1 MQSMDDVTAYFAKAI
16 SYTRKLFMK
25 PITGVNFS
33 KTFFLSFNTLDK

>member
-1 MQSMDDVTAYFAKAI
+1 MDDITAYFAKAV

-33 KTFFLSFNTLDK
+33 KTFFPSYNTMGK